1 MAKRKQRSQYL
12 MAEPNWAGISLKQ
25 TEEERYTAFR
35 DVQYWI
41 HQEIANKEAYKEFRV
56 WVVKHSGWDKK
67 TQTSVLGNPD
77 WRYLTI
83 GNYAFFQNKVGW
95 MPAQTRAWVDKKLPD
110 LIATGDKEIAEKA
123 LKKVV
128 VAIKPKVIRNQ
139 LTDFLNAFDEMLDNL
154 VEGKKA
160 GTVEGLLKQII
171 MIPSELADARAEISK
186 VKDEYDE
193 LVRVRK
199 IKGGRSDWDEQLVEG
214 YSHINTPQL
223 RKIMTY
229 FDEGLQSID
238 TFTATKRTVRRKKP
252 VDPRKIVARLR
263 HLKADK
269 DLNIASINP
278 VDILGSTEVWTYD
291 VKRRR
296 LGLYM
301 SENPGGLGVHGTSIT
316 GYDDKLS
323 YEKTLRKP
331 DEQLPLITKK
341 TRKALHE
348 VVGKI
353 RGKQM
358 KVKTRI
364 NPNMLILKVQ

>member
-1 MAKRKQRSQYL
+1 MAKSKKRSQYL
-12 MAEPNWAGISLKQ
+12 LAEPNWAELSLIEN
-25 TEEERYTAFR
+25 EEERAKAFQQT
-35 DVQYWI
+35 QYWI
-41 HQEIANKEAYKEFRV
+41 HQEIANKETYKEFRT
-56 WVVKHSGWDKK
+56 WVKKHSGWDKK
-67 TQTSVLGNPD
+67 AQTSVLGCPD

-83 GNYAFFQNKVGW
+83 GQYAFFMNKTGW
-95 MPAQTRAWVDKKLPD
+95 MPAQSKIWIDAKLPE
-110 LIATGDKEIAEKA
+110 LIEKGNEEIANKA
-123 LKKVV
+123 TKKKV
-128 VAIKPKVIRNQ
+128 VAIKPKIVRNQ

-160 GTVEGLLKQII
+160 GNVEGLLRQIT
-171 MIPSELADARAEISK
+171 MIPSELGEARSEISK

-223 RKIMTY
+223 RKIMAY
-229 FDEGLQSID
+229 FDEGLQSLD
-238 TFTATKRTVRRKKP
+238 TFTASKRTVRRKKP

-269 DLNIASINP
+269 DFNIASINP
-278 VDILGSTEVWTYD
+278 VDILGSTEVWVYD
-291 VKRRR
+291 VKRKR

-341 TRKALHE
+341 SKKALHE
-348 VVGKI
+348 QVGKI

-364 NPNMLILKVQ
+364 NPNMLLLKVQ